1 MNPVADPLQAARD
14 WIKLALSDVTIV
26 IDLDQETADAPRP
39 PDLAAGEPYA
49 GIMLQA
55 SRPAGWQTPVEW
67 TPETDP
73 VRPIPEKYTNFQG
86 WTREGQMLI
95 MLYGPGSQGRAE
107 ALQLSISSPAV
118 IELLDK
124 LKVSIQQPV
133 TEDNASAILD
143 TSREPR
149 ASLVMTV
156 LWYSEISTPV
166 DVIESGTYTTDVQ
179 EG

>member
-1 MNPVADPLQAARD
+1 MPDPRQAARK
-14 WIKLALSDVTIV
+14 WIQLAIPAITII
-26 IDLDQETADAPRP
+26 IDLDQGTADAPRP
-39 PDLAAGEPYA
+39 PGLAAGDPYA

-55 SRPAGWQTPVEW
+55 SSPSGWQTPVES

-73 VRPIPEKYTNFQG
+73 PRPIPEKYDNVQG
-86 WTREGQMLI
+86 WTREGQLLI

-107 ALQLSISSPAV
+107 ELQLSLARPDV
-118 IELLDK
+118 IELLDG
-124 LKVSIQQPV
+124 LGVSVQRPS

-156 LWYSEISTPV
+156 VWYSEITSLV
-166 DVIESGTYTTDVQ
+166 DVVETVDYTIDVQ

>member
-1 MNPVADPLQAARD
+1 MPDPRQAARL
-14 WIKLALSDVTIV
+14 WIKLALPEITTVVDM
-26 IDLDQETADAPRP
+26 DQEAADAPRP
-39 PDLAAGEPYA
+39 PGLADGDPYA

-55 SRPAGWQTPVEW
+55 SRPSGWATPAEL

-73 VRPIPEKYTNFQG
+73 PRPIPETYDNIQG
-86 WTREGQMLI
+86 WTREGQLLI
-95 MLYGPGSQGRAE
+95 MLYGPGSQQRAE
-107 ALQLSISSPAV
+107 TLQLSLSSPAV
-118 IELLDK
+118 IELLDG
-124 LKVSIQQPV
+124 LEVSIQRPV

-156 LWYSEISTPV
+156 VWYSEIITQV
-166 DVIESGTYTTDVQ
+166 DVVETVDYTIDVQ

>member
-1 MNPVADPLQAARD
+1 MADPIQAVRE
-14 WIKLALSDVTIV
+14 WIQLAIPAITIV
-26 IDLDQETADAPRP
+26 IKLDQKTADAPRP
-39 PDLAAGEPYA
+39 PGLAAGDPYA

-55 SRPAGWQTPVEW
+55 SRPAGWATPVDH

-73 VRPIPEKYTNFQG
+73 VRPIPSKYDNFQG
-86 WTREGQMLI
+86 WTREGQLLI
-95 MLYGPGSQGRAE
+95 MLYGPGSQERAE
-107 ALQLSISSPAV
+107 ELQLSISAPAV
-118 IELLDK
+118 IELLDG
-124 LKVSIQQPV
+124 LGVSVQRPT

-156 LWYSEISTPV
+156 VWYSEISTEV
-166 DVIESGTYTTDVQ
+166 DVIETTDYTLDVQ